1 MEVILKQDIPNLGY
15 KDDVITVKNGYG
27 RNYLIPKGLA
37 ILATDTNKK
46 VVAENKKQKAYKE
59 DKIRNEAAKIAKSL
73 ENITLKIG
81 AKAGTSGKIFGS
93 VNAIQI
99 SQALKDQFNFDIDR
113 KHVEVDGDSIK
124 ELGTYK
130 AKVKLHKEVAV
141 EIEFEVFAE

>member
-1 MEVILKQDIPNLGY
+1 MEVILKQDIQDLGY
-15 KDDVITVKNGYG
+15 KDDIIHVKNGYG

-37 ILATDTNKK
+37 ILATESNRK

-59 DKIRNEAAKIAKSL
+59 DKVRNEALKVAKTL

-99 SQALKDQFNFDIDR
+99 SQALKDQFNYDIDR
-113 KHVEVDGDSIK
+113 KHIEVDGDSIK
-124 ELGTYK
+124 DLGTYK
-130 AKVKLHKEVAV
+130 AKLKLHKEVAV
-141 EIEFEVFAE
+141 EIDFEVFAE